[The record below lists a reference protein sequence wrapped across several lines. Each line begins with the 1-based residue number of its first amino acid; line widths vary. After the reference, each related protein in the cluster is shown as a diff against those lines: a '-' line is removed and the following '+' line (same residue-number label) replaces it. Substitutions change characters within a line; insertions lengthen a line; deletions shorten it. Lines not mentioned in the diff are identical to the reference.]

1 MTGPMQC
8 PGNGNYPHLRGV
20 NIRSMA
26 AMMTKFDYPRTRG
39 VYEAVVRAWAT
50 AFGSFPHTQGLHQ
63 ILKH

>member
-1 MTGPMQC
+1 
-8 PGNGNYPHLRGV
+8 
-20 NIRSMA
+20 
-26 AMMTKFDYPRTRG
+26 MTKFDYPRTRG